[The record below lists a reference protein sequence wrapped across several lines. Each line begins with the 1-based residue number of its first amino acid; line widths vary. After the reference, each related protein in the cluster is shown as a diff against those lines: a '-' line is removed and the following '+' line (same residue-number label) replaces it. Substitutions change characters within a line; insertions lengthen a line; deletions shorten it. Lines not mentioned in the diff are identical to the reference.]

1 MEIKRKLA
9 SIRRIAEVK
18 AIPEADKICAYRVD
32 GWFVV
37 DTVGKYQENELVVY
51 LECDSWVPTE
61 LAPFLSKGKEPRIY
75 KGVSGERLR
84 TIKLKKQVSQGLL
97 LPISVI
103 TENGPDVGLGFHCE
117 VRVEECFDVTE
128 ALGIIQWEPEPEFRS
143 ADAKGVF
150 PSFIPKSDQE
160 RIQNIYRN
168 VEELL
173 KSQQWEVT
181 EKIDG
186 QSHTSYIYDG
196 EFGVC
201 SRNLELKDSED
212 NTSWNT
218 ARKYKLEEKLR
229 NYGKNVMIQGE
240 QCGPGIQGNSYKLDE
255 CKLFVYDVFLI
266 DEQRY
271 LTVDERM
278 AFCNELE
285 LDHVPIEVFGW
296 QNFNDGTLEMFLKW
310 ADGKSEVTKGV
321 AREGLVFK
329 MLSKERVSFKI
340 VSNSWLLNEK

>member
-32 GWFVV
+32 GWWVV
-37 DTVGKYQENELVVY
+37 DSVGKYQRNDLVVY
-51 LECDSWVPTE
+51 LECDSWVSTD
-61 LAPFLSKGKEPRIY
+61 LAPFLSKGKEPRVY
-75 KGVSGERLR
+75 KGISGERLR
-84 TIKLKKQVSQGLL
+84 TVRLKKQVSQGLL
-97 LPISVI
+97 LPIPQDTIDGAGVLI
-103 TENGPDVGLGFHCE
+103 AEGLDLTDH
-117 VRVEECFDVTE
+117 
-128 ALGIIQWEPEPEFRS
+128 LGIIKWESEPEFRS

-150 PSFIPKSDQE
+150 PSFIPKSDQP
-160 RIQNIYRN
+160 RIQNIYRE

-173 KSQQWEVT
+173 KTQQWEVT

-186 QSHTSYIYDG
+186 QSHTSFIYNG

-212 NTSWNT
+212 NTFWNT
-218 ARKYKLEEKLR
+218 ARKYNLEEKLR
-229 NYGKNVMIQGE
+229 NYGKNIMIQGE
-240 QCGPGIQGNSYKLDE
+240 QCGHGIQGNSYKLDE
-255 CKLFVYDVFLI
+255 YKLFVYDVFLI

-271 LTVDERM
+271 LTADERM
-278 AFCNELE
+278 DFCNELE

-296 QNFNDGTLEMFLKW
+296 GNWAGHALDSMLKW
-310 ADGKSEVTKGV
+310 ADGKSEVTKDV

>member
-32 GWFVV
+32 GWWVV

-61 LAPFLSKGKEPRIY
+61 LAPFLSKGKEPRVY
-75 KGVSGERLR
+75 KGISGERLR
-84 TIKLKKQVSQGLL
+84 TIKLKKQISQGLL
-97 LPISVI
+97 LPIPQYTI
-103 TENGPDVGLGFHCE
+103 DGAGMLIAEGLDLTDH
-117 VRVEECFDVTE
+117 
-128 ALGIIQWEPEPEFRS
+128 LGIIKWGPEPEFRS

-160 RIQNIYRN
+160 RIQNIYSN

-173 KSQQWEVT
+173 KTQQWEVT

-186 QSHTSYIYDG
+186 QSHTSFIYNG

-212 NTSWNT
+212 NTFWNT

-229 NYGKNVMIQGE
+229 NYGRNIMIQGE

-255 CKLFVYDVFLI
+255 YKLFVYDVFLI

-271 LTVDERM
+271 LTADERM
-278 AFCNELE
+278 DFCNLLE

-296 QNFNDGTLEMFLKW
+296 QNFNDVTLEMFLKW
-310 ADGKSEVTKGV
+310 ADGMSDVTRGV

-329 MLSKERVSFKI
+329 MLSKERVSFKVI
-340 VSNSWLLNEK
+340 SNSWLLNEK

>member
-32 GWFVV
+32 GWWVV

-61 LAPFLSKGKEPRIY
+61 LAPFLSKGKKPRVY
-75 KGVSGERLR
+75 KGISGECLR
-84 TIKLKKQVSQGLL
+84 TIKLKKQISQGLL
-97 LPISVI
+97 LPLSVAFALPATTGVDI
-103 TENGPDVGLGFHCE
+103 CHT
-117 VRVEECFDVTE
+117 DVTE
-128 ALGIIQWEPEPEFRS
+128 QLGIIKWEPEPEFRS
-143 ADAKGVF
+143 ADAKGTF

-173 KSQQWEVT
+173 KTQQWEVT

-186 QSHTSYIYDG
+186 QSHTSYIYNN

-212 NTSWNT
+212 NTFWNT

-229 NYGKNVMIQGE
+229 NYGKNIMIQGE

-255 CKLFVYDVFLI
+255 YKLFVYDVFLI

-271 LTVDERM
+271 LTADERVD
-278 AFCNELE
+278 FCNLLE

-296 QNFNDGTLEMFLKW
+296 GNFAGHTLDSMLKW

-329 MLSKERVSFKI
+329 MISKERVSFKCI
-340 VSNSWLLNEK
+340 SNSWLLNEK